1 MRAIYL
7 IARREY
13 LSYVATWGFW
23 LSLLSVPLFMVLG
36 AGIPFLVESS
46 QPTRYYVV
54 IDETGQG
61 YDAVVQEGL
70 ESERRERARLALE
83 AIAQVKADP
92 DLTERALT
100 AFDTA
105 PTMMDGL
112 SQALDI
118 LGIDQSAAQFASG
131 FGNRVRVEAPAES
144 PEELRSW
151 LTGAR
156 TVATPEGPRALFGAL
171 YIRAGEE
178 RPLGLTWYST
188 NVTDNAIAEDA
199 RRVLDRHLRRQALT
213 EEGLGPD
220 QIDALARLAPP
231 IRNIDPGVD
240 AVAEREVTD
249 ADRIPFFL
257 AILLAFVLWTSVF
270 SVANMLLTS
279 LIEEKGGKIIE
290 LLLSTARFHEILIGK
305 LAGVAGVSFTLFAVW
320 GLVGMLVAVGGSG
333 ALAAID
339 PDFAD
344 LLAGIARPGL
354 FAAALCYFVVG
365 YLMYGA
371 IFLALGSLCE
381 TLQDA
386 QTLMTPLIL
395 ILMAPL
401 LILSFSFQAMDSTFV
416 EAASWVP
423 LWTPFVMMARLPT
436 EPPLWELAATT
447 LLMLATMAFVL
458 WGATAVFRQGA
469 LSQADVDTVKR
480 WFRFGR
486 KA

>member
-61 YDAVVQEGL
+61 YDAIVQEGL
-70 ESERRERARLALE
+70 EAERRELARAALE
-83 AIAQVKADP
+83 TIAQVKADP
-92 DLTERALT
+92 ALTERALD

-105 PTMMDGL
+105 PSTMDGL

-131 FGNRVRVEAPAES
+131 FGNRVRVEAPGVDAAG
-144 PEELRSW
+144 LRPW

-156 TVATPEGPRALFGAL
+156 TVATPEGPRPLFGAL
-171 YIRAGEE
+171 YIREGEE
-178 RPLGLTWYST
+178 RPLSLTWYST
-188 NVTDNAIAEDA
+188 NVTDNAIAQDA
-199 RRVLDRHLRRQALT
+199 RRVLDRHLRRQALAA
-213 EEGLGPD
+213 EGLAPD
-220 QIDALARLAPP
+220 EIDALARLAPTV
-231 IRNIDPGVD
+231 RNIDPSVE
-240 AVAEREVTD
+240 AAAEREVTD

-320 GLVGMLVAVGGSG
+320 GVVGTLVAVAGSG
-333 ALAAID
+333 ALVALD
-339 PDFAD
+339 PDFAG
-344 LLAGIARPGL
+344 LLAGIAKPGL
-354 FAAALCYFVVG
+354 FAAAFCYFVVG

-401 LILSFSFQAMDSTFV
+401 LILAFSFQAMDSAFV
-416 EAASWVP
+416 ELASWVP

-447 LLMLATMAFVL
+447 ALMLATMIFVL

-469 LSQADVDTVKR
+469 LSQADVDTVKS
-480 WFRFGR
+480 WFRMG
-486 KA
+486 KKG

>member
-36 AGIPFLVESS
+36 ASIPFLVESS

-61 YDAVVQEGL
+61 YDAIVQEGL
-70 ESERRERARLALE
+70 EAERRELARQ
-83 AIAQVKADP
+83 AIETFAQVRADP
-92 DLTERALT
+92 ALTERALS

-105 PTMMDGL
+105 PSMMDGL

-118 LGIDQSAAQFASG
+118 LGIDQSAAQFAAG
-131 FGNRVRVEAPAES
+131 FGNRVRVDAPGAD
-144 PEELRSW
+144 PADLRPW

-156 TVATPEGPRALFGAL
+156 TVSTPDGAQPLFGAL
-171 YIRAGEE
+171 FIRQGEAQ
-178 RPLGLTWYST
+178 PLSLTWYST

-199 RRVLDRHLRRQALT
+199 RRVLDSHLRRQALA
-213 EEGLGPD
+213 EQGLGPE

-231 IRNIDPGVD
+231 IRNIDPGVEG
-240 AVAEREVTD
+240 AAEREVTD
-249 ADRIPFFL
+249 ADRIPFVL
-257 AILLAFVLWTSVF
+257 AIMLAFILWTSVF

-290 LLLSTARFHEILIGK
+290 LLLSTARFHEILMGK

-320 GLVGMLVAVGGSG
+320 GIVGTLVAAAGSG
-333 ALAAID
+333 ALAAVN
-339 PDFAD
+339 PDFAE

-354 FAAALCYFVVG
+354 FAAAFCYFVVG

-371 IFLALGSLCE
+371 VFLALGSLCE

-395 ILMAPL
+395 VLMAPL
-401 LILSFSFQAMDSTFV
+401 LILAFSFEAMDSAFV
-416 EAASWVP
+416 EIASWVP

-436 EPPLWELAATT
+436 EPPVWELIATT
-447 LLMLATMAFVL
+447 ALMLATMIFVL

-469 LSQADVDTVKR
+469 LSQADVDTVKS
-480 WFRFGR
+480 WFRLG
-486 KA
+486 KKG